1 MFTRKTMLARIN
13 QTKLFDI
20 PIVNYGML
28 ISYMHGAIP
37 RALQPFDEAIAEWEK
52 MQLLDV

>member
-1 MFTRKTMLARIN
+1 
-13 QTKLFDI
+13 
-20 PIVNYGML
+20 VL

-52 MQLLDV
+52 MQLLDA